1 MLDYQTDMGNWGVW
15 QQYYSKPDPAFILPW
30 YGFSDPNDPIPPA
43 SPELKLYSYD
53 IQVTPPYASAGDTVT
68 ISATVRNFSNQLAQ
82 NVKIRFYQGYPAG
95 TNLIGEATIPQ
106 LNRPA
111 GPQTVSITWTASGVG
126 DQKIYA
132 VIDPTDAID
141 EVHDTG
147 DLIDNNIAYG
157 RLRIGAAAYGD
168 MGLASELAYQ
178 SQSYTQTNSL
188 IVSAYTPPGNLDEI
202 TLFELKDAI
211 LAVESVIGN
220 PFELAANPGSLDWNA
235 EEDFS
240 LRSNVG
246 DPPAVIAI
254 AYDDADIA
262 GVNEANLRLFRRSTY
277 GGWQEATCAGYTT
290 VRFPED
296 NLIAVPVCQAGTFA
310 LSAETP
316 VETWSI
322 FLPLVLK
329 GRAVVAGAAPQK
341 KPEGSGRPF
350 GFLLAAYWRG
360 QRPQITRHTK
370 PLRYSDSGSVT
381 RIGWSLAWPSF
392 STICTSRSASSEALK
407 MIFWNRSGETRPEHE
422 NVTRMPPGPQD
433 VHRHPVNVLVA
444 ARGALELLVVLR
456 ELGRVEDDG
465 VEHAPLGAKAAQL
478 GKHIAHD
485 VLYMCH
491 PEPCGEGSRCVEI
504 LARQVTDCDD

>member
-1 MLDYQTDMGNWGVW
+1 MYSPHHQTYNVWSYDPIGTVRFPDYNPANLVLEKEIIGGGDWFEVNYSHFTAVATTKSQSHDFSSEIGGGYKGGAHIPFTSIEFGLEFRAYVKGSYAQKDIETDKLSTSQETTLSAFIAEQDDPFTIRPIVYWADAGYLVLDYQTEMGNSGVW
-15 QQYYSKPDPAFILPW
+15 QQYYIKPDPAFILPW
-30 YGFSDPNDPIPPA
+30 YGFPDPDPDYYIPPA
-43 SPELKLYSYD
+43 SAELKLYSYD
-53 IQVTPPYASAGDTVT
+53 IQVTPPYAGAGDTVT

-82 NVKIRFYQGYPAG
+82 NVKVRFYQGYPAG

-106 LNRPA
+106 LDRPD
-111 GPQTVSITWTASGVG
+111 GPKTVSITWTASGVG

-141 EVHDTG
+141 EVHDAG

-188 IVSAYTPPGNLDEI
+188 IVSAYIPPGNLDEI

-220 PFELAANPGSLDWNA
+220 PFELAANPGSGDWDA
-235 EEDFS
+235 EKDFS
-240 LRSNVG
+240 LRPNVG

-277 GGWQEATCAGYTT
+277 SGWQEATCAGYTT

-310 LSAETP
+310 FSAETP
-316 VETWSI
+316 VETRLI
-322 FLPLVLK
+322 FLPLVFQN
-329 GRAVVAGAAPQK
+329 AP
-341 KPEGSGRPF
+341 
-350 GFLLAAYWRG
+350 
-360 QRPQITRHTK
+360 
-370 PLRYSDSGSVT
+370 
-381 RIGWSLAWPSF
+381 
-392 STICTSRSASSEALK
+392 
-407 MIFWNRSGETRPEHE
+407 
-422 NVTRMPPGPQD
+422 
-433 VHRHPVNVLVA
+433 
-444 ARGALELLVVLR
+444 
-456 ELGRVEDDG
+456 
-465 VEHAPLGAKAAQL
+465 
-478 GKHIAHD
+478 
-485 VLYMCH
+485 
-491 PEPCGEGSRCVEI
+491 
-504 LARQVTDCDD
+504 